1 MLLYFCRYR
10 DQVEG
15 VSEGNVADH
24 EMYLDLEPQLGAPVG
39 VQIRFQLNLIIESDQ
54 DFPPL
59 ANLAKNLTV
68 LPIFWA
74 QEGYELPPPR

>member
-1 MLLYFCRYR
+1 M
-10 DQVEG
+10 EAP
-15 VSEGNVADH
+15 NVDDH

-39 VQIRFQLNLIIESDQ
+39 IQIRFQLNLLIQRDP

-59 ANLAKNLTV
+59 ANLGKNLTV

-74 QEGYELPPPR
+74 QEGYDLPPPRYVASSN